1 RVHDGAP
8 GWYVFRGTISRRTGP
23 GPPMRFLNLTLPT
36 AAANLALD
44 EALLLE
50 AEAGRG
56 GEVLR
61 LWEWPQPAVILGA
74 GCRVADDVFEA
85 HCRADG
91 VPVLRRASGGGTV
104 LLGPGCLL
112 FSLVLAYDRSPA
124 LREISSSYIYILD
137 RIGLAMSDAV
147 ADLERIGTSDLAAA
161 GRKFSGNAQQRKR
174 DHVLHHGTLLY
185 RF

>member
-1 RVHDGAP
+1 MHLLD
-8 GWYVFRGTISRRTGP
+8 
-23 GPPMRFLNLTLPT
+23 LTLPE

-74 GCRVADDVFEA
+74 GCRLADDVFEA

-91 VPVLRRASGGGTV
+91 VAGLPRGSGGGAV
-104 LLGPGCLL
+104 PLGSGFPRFRPLL
-112 FSLVLAYDRSPA
+112 A
-124 LREISSSYIYILD
+124 LHP
-137 RIGLAMSDAV
+137 V
-147 ADLERIGTSDLAAA
+147 P
-161 GRKFSGNAQQRKR
+161 
-174 DHVLHHGTLLY
+174 
-185 RF
+185 